1 MKHTLSIIFL
11 FTCCAFTQVS
21 AQVMGGTVPFVQVGF
36 KLGGNF
42 QSLSK
47 APVKTGPGV
56 LAGLYVRKSV
66 ERFGIRIEVLGGLNK
81 YATKFPASYYSLPS
95 PGLDTVSK
103 GDFQAISIYAPVMI
117 EYFLTNK
124 LQVVAGGQY
133 AYNLSMTDNNNAYT
147 KIYGEDKFLKKSEI
161 AIIAGV
167 EYFYNK
173 HVMMGARLTKGITD
187 LNNSTYYLVPT
198 TWTSTGIQ
206 VSVSY
211 KIL

>member
-1 MKHTLSIIFL
+1 MKRILSIL
-11 FTCCAFTQVS
+11 FVTSFFATTTVS
-21 AQVMGGTVPFVQVGF
+21 AQVMGGMVPFVQAGF

-42 QSLSK
+42 QTLSK
-47 APVKTGPGV
+47 APVKTGPGII
-56 LAGLYVRKSV
+56 AGMYVRKNI
-66 ERFGIRIEVLGGLNK
+66 ERFGLRIEVLGGFNT
-81 YATKFPASYYSLPS
+81 YTTKFPASYYSLPS
-95 PGLDTVSK
+95 PGQDTLSK
-103 GDFQAISIYAPVMI
+103 GEFQAISLYAPVMV
-117 EYFLTNK
+117 EYVLTEK

-133 AYNLSMTDNNNAYT
+133 AYNISMNDNNNAFT
-147 KIYGEDKFLKKSEI
+147 KIYGEDKFLKKTEI

-187 LNNSTYYLVPT
+187 INNSTYYLVPT

>member
-1 MKHTLSIIFL
+1 MKRILSVLFFFVCCVSIHT
-11 FTCCAFTQVS
+11 S

-42 QSLSK
+42 QGLSK
-47 APVKTGPGV
+47 APIKTGPGV
-56 LAGLYVRKSV
+56 LAGIYARKSV
-66 ERFGIRIEVLGGLNK
+66 ERFGLRIEVLGGFNK
-81 YATKFPASYYSLPS
+81 YTTKYPASYYSLPS
-95 PGLDTVSK
+95 PNLDTISK
-103 GDFQAISIYAPVMI
+103 GEFQSISLYAPVMV
-117 EYFLTNK
+117 EYFLTNR

-133 AYNLSMTDNNNAYT
+133 GLNLSMTDNNNAFT

-173 HVMMGARLTKGITD
+173 HVMLGARLTKGITD
-187 LNNSTYYLVPT
+187 INNSTYYLVPT

-206 VSVSY
+206 VSISY

>member
-1 MKHTLSIIFL
+1 MKRIISILFLTSIFANN
-11 FTCCAFTQVS
+11 TTS
-21 AQVMGGTVPFVQVGF
+21 AQVMGGTLPFVEAGF

-42 QSLSK
+42 QGLSK
-47 APVKTGPGV
+47 SPIKTGPGV

-66 ERFGIRIEVLGGLNK
+66 ERFGIRIELLGGFNK
-81 YATKFPASYYSLPS
+81 YTTKYPASYYSLPS
-95 PGLDTVSK
+95 PGLDTISK

-124 LQVVAGGQY
+124 LQVIAGGQY
-133 AYNLSMTDNNNAYT
+133 AYNISMNDNNNAFT
-147 KIYGEDKFLKKSEI
+147 KIYGEDKFLKKTEI
-161 AIIAGV
+161 TIIAGV

-173 HVMMGARLTKGITD
+173 HVILGARLTKGITD
-187 LNNSTYYLVPT
+187 VNNSTYYLVPT

-206 VSVSY
+206 VGVSY